1 VSKEMRKLLIMNA
14 ISSVIAIYIGIF
26 INLYIW
32 EHNHSIAEVS
42 LYNMSMFISWGITFA
57 IAAKLLT
64 RFSIRLTLAVSA
76 LCGAAAFLYLMSIH
90 LDNRFLW
97 IIFLGVPVG
106 AMFGFSQA
114 SQNLSIALRGK
125 GSEFAP
131 YFASMMVILQML
143 SVAVPFVS
151 AKVIDWFGYVG
162 SFGLMLLFVAL
173 MLSFSI
179 FMPRITLASPS
190 NQRSSPRKMSF
201 RSAFGH
207 PGSKWILF
215 SLLAAGV
222 FMQFQNLF
230 MLLFTFSITQDKVLI
245 ALLNMLYTFCSLLG
259 LFIYRKIQFDEMR
272 WLWIGTLL
280 IAVGFIVVLFRYPFA
295 LITSNVLTSI
305 GMFYFMT
312 VWNAQQFRFIQ
323 HAGPTS
329 QTSFLVW
336 RECIL
341 VVTRCLLLGLTLPL
355 KNMGGMGFALI
366 IGVAVVCLLAIPV
379 FQHRAIREAAA
390 SGKERGRPLND

>member
-1 VSKEMRKLLIMNA
+1 
-14 ISSVIAIYIGIF
+14 
-26 INLYIW
+26 
-32 EHNHSIAEVS
+32 
-42 LYNMSMFISWGITFA
+42 
-57 IAAKLLT
+57 
-64 RFSIRLTLAVSA
+64 
-76 LCGAAAFLYLMSIH
+76 MSIQ

-97 IIFLGVPVG
+97 IILLGVPVG

-114 SQNLSIALRGK
+114 SQNLSIALKGK

-131 YFASMMVILQML
+131 YFASLMVILQML

-151 AKVIDWFGYVG
+151 AKVIDWFGYAG
-162 SFGLMLLFVAL
+162 SFGLMLTFIAL

-179 FMPRITLASPS
+179 FMPRITLSAPS
-190 NQRSSPRKMSF
+190 NQSSSPGKMSF

-245 ALLNMLYTFCSLLG
+245 ALLNMLYTFSSLLG

-272 WLWIGTLL
+272 WLWIGTILV
-280 IAVGFIVVLFRYPFA
+280 AVGFIVVLLHYPLA

-341 VVTRCLLLGLTLPL
+341 IVTRCLLLGLTLPL

-366 IGVAVVCLLAIPV
+366 IGVTVVCLLAIPV

-390 SGKERGRPLND
+390 NR